1 MPNIQSTLLAIL
13 LLGVTILPS
22 SIAQKAKVLEVK
34 MYVNGTSSIHD
45 WRSEVTDVKIT
56 GDFSA
61 EDNELTGLSNAK
73 VTIPVQSIKSTKGS
87 VMDKKTWNA
96 LQYTDHPN
104 ITFRL
109 DKEAQIKPSSSG
121 KELILNGVLT
131 LAGQSRSV
139 KIGVESTPLSNNTFE
154 FSGVHPI
161 KMSDFGIT
169 PPTALLGTLKT
180 GDDVTIDF
188 LIKMKILN

>member
-1 MPNIQSTLLAIL
+1 MHNMQSYLLAFL
-13 LLGVTILPS
+13 LFWLLLPS
-22 SIAQKAKVLEVK
+22 SILAQKVQIVEAK
-34 MYVNGTSSIHD
+34 MFVNGTSSIHD

-56 GDFSA
+56 GDFST
-61 EDNELTGLSNAK
+61 EGEELTGLANAK

-96 LQYTDHPN
+96 LQYKDHPN

-109 DKEAQIKPSSSG
+109 KQEAQIRPSASG
-121 KELILNGVLT
+121 KELILNGILT
-131 LAGQSRSV
+131 LAGESRSV
-139 KIGVESTPLSNNTFE
+139 KIGVESTPLSGNTFE

-161 KMSDFGIT
+161 KMSDYGIA